1 MREEDP
7 STRTIL
13 EGGTTFRWVY
23 MQKFLSVWLTIE
35 NELKMNNYPL
45 NNLPPFLSG
54 LSLVLGSSQQ
64 KQFTWC

>member
-7 STRTIL
+7 SARTIL

-23 MQKFLSVWLTIE
+23 MEKFLSVWLTIE
-35 NELKMNNYPL
+35 KELKMNNYPL

>member
-7 STRTIL
+7 SARTIL
-13 EGGTTFRWVY
+13 EDGTTFRWVY

-35 NELKMNNYPL
+35 KELKMKNYSL

-54 LSLVLGSSQQ
+54 LSLVLGSS
-64 KQFTWC
+64 

>member
-7 STRTIL
+7 STRMIL

-35 NELKMNNYPL
+35 KELKMNNYPL

-54 LSLVLGSSQQ
+54 LSLVLGSS
-64 KQFTWC
+64 